1 MTDENVVAGAW
12 GTKETSIKVIHYT
25 GTRVCECIC
34 VCVCVYIIYRL
45 PSPIRGVYLLFRIL
59 ALSLPSG
66 RLARHGPVSDAAL
79 VLMGTMRRTG
89 LVSALELP
97 FCCSFTP
104 ICRKVQV
111 LACTRSSRTAS
122 LPALPVPA
130 HPLPLRPL
138 VNNLTDHR
146 AGVRWAAAFL
156 LPPSPPLPS
165 PYLLA
170 CCWK

>member
-1 MTDENVVAGAW
+1 VAITLIIWALPLYNTSIGLVFPADFIALYVVA
-12 GTKETSIKVIHYT
+12 
-25 GTRVCECIC
+25 
-34 VCVCVYIIYRL
+34 
-45 PSPIRGVYLLFRIL
+45 
-59 ALSLPSG
+59 
-66 RLARHGPVSDAAL
+66 
-79 VLMGTMRRTG
+79 G